1 MLEQPPLSL
10 YIHIPWCIKK
20 CPYCDFNSHQFEG
33 ALDEDKYKDK
43 LYDDFLIE
51 FNRLGDNERELQSI
65 FIGGGTPSLFK
76 GDSFRF
82 LLDGIKNH
90 LNFAKN
96 IEITIEANPG
106 AVDSEKFHSYIE
118 AGINRLSIGD
128 QSFND
133 THLSKLGRIHN
144 S

>member
-33 ALDEDKYKDK
+33 AFEEDKYKSK
-43 LYDDFLIE
+43 LYDDFLAE
-51 FNRLGDNERELQSI
+51 FNRLNDKERELQSI

-90 LNFAKN
+90 LNF
-96 IEITIEANPG
+96 
-106 AVDSEKFHSYIE
+106 SS
-118 AGINRLSIGD
+118 
-128 QSFND
+128 
-133 THLSKLGRIHN
+133 
-144 S
+144 